1 MSGKYYP
8 NNWQQY
14 KETPD
19 DFFVPHTFEELM
31 IQILGVLPSNYVVGR
46 SSLERCRVNRVTVI
60 DDYQDGR
67 STYPTRNRW
76 ILQTDEGYKVI
87 SYSGNYRVGDS
98 ITIEVRQY

>member
-1 MSGKYYP
+1 MKIKNTTTALKATIAICATVLIIFGLSTCYKSSGIARY
-8 NNWQQY
+8 
-14 KETPD
+14 
-19 DFFVPHTFEELM
+19 
-31 IQILGVLPSNYVVGR
+31 R

-60 DDYQDGR
+60 DDYHDGR